1 MAALEVEWGPQT
13 LAAIRGLTE
22 ALKSFKGATAAENG
36 EELLSRKEAAK
47 FLGIST
53 TTLSE
58 WIRAGALPAAIEL
71 SERNQRW
78 KKSDLLA
85 FAAKRRSAA

>member
-1 MAALEVEWGPQT
+1 MGTFEFELGPQT

-22 ALKSFKGATAAENG
+22 ALTRFHPQTADGG

-53 TTLSE
+53 TTLGE
-58 WIRAGALPAAIEL
+58 WIRNGDIPEPIEL
-71 SERNQRW
+71 SERNHRW
-78 KKSDLLA
+78 KKSELLA
-85 FAAKRRSAA
+85 LAGKRRSAA